1 MADNK
6 SPLQAANLLNFFKGE
21 LVKAPLN
28 NNLFI
33 GLSTTL
39 PTIDGSNFTEPAS
52 STGYTKV
59 PYPTGVSY
67 WTEPVNRVCTNQQP
81 VFFPDSITQFPTVV
95 AIGIFDETSDTVPI
109 YFGHID
115 LGKSLNIGDGHYFP
129 PGKIIIQEVKPTF
142 TKSDYLA
149 NAQLKLLRNETFET
163 PSEIYLALG
172 TMAPTMTG
180 DIGELTVSKS
190 PGYTRI
196 PIPCNSA
203 NWQVTGRNVKN
214 LMQLVF
220 PAAQNADWESI
231 KSFALHRTATG
242 NTTLLYCG
250 VFGDN
255 ETKVI
260 NSLDILRIPVGA
272 ISVWE

>member
-28 NNLFI
+28 SNLFI

-39 PTIDGSNFTEPAS
+39 PTIDGGNFTEPAGT
-52 STGYTKV
+52 TGYTKIS
-59 PYPTGVSY
+59 YPTGVSY

-81 VFFPDSITQFPTVV
+81 ITFPDALTQYPTVV

-115 LGKSLNIGDGHYFP
+115 LGKSIDLGDGYYFP
-129 PGKIIIQEVKPTF
+129 PGKIIIQEKQSTF

-149 NAQLKLLRNETFET
+149 NSQLKLLRNETFET
-163 PSEIYLALG
+163 PSEIFLALG
-172 TMAPTMTG
+172 TMSPTLTG
-180 DIGELTVSKS
+180 DIGELVVSKS

-203 NWQVTGRNVKN
+203 NWQVTGRSVKN

-220 PAAQNADWESI
+220 PAAQNADWENI

-242 NTTLLYCG
+242 NSNLLYCG
-250 VFGDN
+250 TFGEN
-255 ETKVI
+255 NTKVI

-272 ISVWE
+272 ITVTE